1 LLHSERGSI
10 PEEALVKRAA
20 LLLVLV
26 SLALAAGET
35 LTAVGEQRGMHVGQT
50 APEITGGP
58 WINSSPLSMEQ
69 LRGRVVFIEFW
80 TYG

>member
-1 LLHSERGSI
+1 M
-10 PEEALVKRAA
+10 KRSVP
-20 LLLVLV
+20 LVLV
-26 SLALAAGET
+26 ILAVAAGLASAPPIRAQT
-35 LTAVGEQRGMHVGQT
+35 GPRIGQP

-58 WINSSPLSMEQ
+58 WINSPPLSMEK